1 MNKRILLA
9 MVLCF
14 ICLVSYRDVSAQTL
28 ITCVP
33 RMVTITVG
41 DNTPGN
47 PAITLETE
55 LGCVYNIF
63 TDLEGYEPTNTPV
76 IFSDVP
82 YFDKNG
88 QRVTVSGEG
97 YIKGYQLT
105 RLIQS
110 QQLLYII
117 QFGDS
122 ELRLHPF
129 EFEVMTVAE

>member
-9 MVLCF
+9 VVICV
-14 ICLVSYRDVSAQTL
+14 ICLLSYRDVSAQTL

-33 RMVTITVG
+33 RMVTITIG

-55 LGCVYNIF
+55 LGCVYNVF
-63 TDLEGYEPTNTPV
+63 TDLEGYEPINTPV
-76 IFSDVP
+76 IFSNVP
-82 YFDKNG
+82 YFDNNG

-129 EFEVMTVAE
+129 EFETMTVSE

>member
-1 MNKRILLA
+1 MKRNLLSVVLFILIA
-9 MVLCF
+9 
-14 ICLVSYRDVSAQTL
+14 VSYVKEAHAQSL

-33 RMVTITVG
+33 RMVTITIG
-41 DNTPGN
+41 DNSSGN
-47 PAITLETE
+47 PAITLESE
-55 LGCVYNIF
+55 LGCVYNVF
-63 TDLEGYEPTNTPV
+63 TDLEGYEPINTPV
-76 IFSDVP
+76 IFSNVP
-82 YFDKNG
+82 YFDSNG

-129 EFEVMTVAE
+129 EFETMTVSE